1 MNIGSNNTFSYV
13 LMYRLIHTFTR
24 CDSSPFQSFFGFGQ
38 SADIDIVLD
47 GHDTR
52 RTAEIKTEDG
62 RKERHY
68 LYYDGESVSG
78 KVSITLLLSVAQ
90 R

>member
-1 MNIGSNNTFSYV
+1 M
-13 LMYRLIHTFTR
+13 
-24 CDSSPFQSFFGFGQ
+24 
-38 SADIDIVLD
+38 LD

-78 KVSITLLLSVAQ
+78 KVSFSSLLSLFECSIDFHTTPIH
-90 R
+90 